1 MKIDNGFSPEFL
13 EGFVE
18 QCQRMGMD
26 ANGTEELFRKH
37 ANNTILAQANI
48 NEGFNEVI
56 GRYKGRLTKAALVRW
71 LTPDH
76 LSLAT
81 ECRIKWGSDPL
92 AQQMRAAMNWPE
104 PSWETVPEPIK
115 EAAASLSHMMSQ
127 FDYLPM
133 NQKVMLAALLGG
145 GAGSLYRTVHPT
157 ADDKMNDRG
166 VINRATRG
174 LASGGA
180 LGAGAGAGLS
190 LMSGDLDPTKPHTPM
205 KLASAESGGNMGGG
219 ASGGGG
225 GGGSMPGPGAMAGAG
240 SMPSA
245 GASAS
250 APVAPSAG
258 PASGAAPMGASGGRM
273 GVGMN
278 LLRPGSGMLRGMSKM
293 RGMGTPPKVTS
304 QLAPSAPTLN
314 PVTAATN
321 TPSSGGL
328 SATLGRVARMGFHL
342 R

>member
-18 QCQRMGMD
+18 QCQRMGLD

-48 NEGFNEVI
+48 NDGFNEVI
-56 GRYKGRLTKAALVRW
+56 GKYRGRLTKAALVRW

-92 AQQMRAAMNWPE
+92 SQQMRAALKWPE

-115 EAAASLSHMMSQ
+115 EAASSLSHMMSQ

-133 NQKVMLAALLGG
+133 NQKVLLAALLGG

-157 ADDKMNDRG
+157 ESDSMHDRG

-174 LASGGA
+174 LMSGGA

-190 LMSGDLDPTKPHTPM
+190 LMSGDLNPSKPHVPM
-205 KLASAESGGNMGGG
+205 KIASAESGGNMGGG

-225 GGGSMPGPGAMAGAG
+225 GGGSMPGAGG
-240 SMPSA
+240 MDSA
-245 GASAS
+245 GASSA

-258 PASGAAPMGASGGRM
+258 PASGAAPPAAFSGLLGSHSGGM
-273 GVGMN
+273 
-278 LLRPGSGMLRGMSKM
+278 M
-293 RGMGTPPKVTS
+293 RGMHKLRGIGTPGKINAA
-304 QLAPSAPTLN
+304 LAPVSVTN
-314 PVTAATN
+314 TPVTAASTN
-321 TPSSGGL
+321 APASGGFP
-328 SATLGRVARMGFHL
+328 AALGRVARMGFHL